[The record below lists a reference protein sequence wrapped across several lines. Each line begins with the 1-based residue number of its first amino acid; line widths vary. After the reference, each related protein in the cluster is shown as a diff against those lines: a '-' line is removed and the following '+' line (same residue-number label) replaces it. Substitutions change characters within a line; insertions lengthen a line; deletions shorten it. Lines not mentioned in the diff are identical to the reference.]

1 MNNKDVA
8 VVNTK
13 QVEEL
18 IDELKYL
25 EAKLLP
31 QFEGDSSL
39 FKNINNMIEKLRDIN
54 QNIEKRIEYALE
66 NNPHGIDFKYDVRFV
81 KYALLTDL
89 ESIKDVL
96 HVARK
101 LDDRDFIVWIFN
113 QVNMIKPEWSK
124 DLKLGSVPFMKE
136 NDEAMRRFNEISSKT
151 IKERYPK
158 PAE

>member
-1 MNNKDVA
+1 MKQNN
-8 VVNTK
+8 NTNK
-13 QVEEL
+13 PLFSKRELTEEV
-18 IDELKYL
+18 IDEMRYI
-25 EAKLLP
+25 EDTLLP
-31 QFEGDSSL
+31 KLESL
-39 FKNINNMIEKLRDIN
+39 LERAEQLN

-89 ESIKDVL
+89 ETIKDVL

-101 LDDRDFIVWIFN
+101 LDDRDFIVWVFN

-136 NDEAMRRFNEISSKT
+136 NDDAMRKFNEISSKT

-158 PAE
+158 AAE

>member
-1 MNNKDVA
+1 MKQNN
-8 VVNTK
+8 NTNK
-13 QVEEL
+13 PLFSKRELTEEV
-18 IDELKYL
+18 IDEMRYI
-25 EAKLLP
+25 EDTLLP
-31 QFEGDSSL
+31 KLESL
-39 FKNINNMIEKLRDIN
+39 LERAEQLN

-158 PAE
+158 AAE

>member
-1 MNNKDVA
+1 MKQNN
-8 VVNTK
+8 NTNK
-13 QVEEL
+13 PLFSKRELTEEI
-18 IDELKYL
+18 IDEMRYI
-25 EAKLLP
+25 EDTLLP
-31 QFEGDSSL
+31 KLESL
-39 FKNINNMIEKLRDIN
+39 LERAEQLN

-158 PAE
+158 AAE

>member
-1 MNNKDVA
+1 MKQNN
-8 VVNTK
+8 NTNK
-13 QVEEL
+13 PLFSKRELTEEI
-18 IDELKYL
+18 IDEMRYI
-25 EAKLLP
+25 EDTLLP
-31 QFEGDSSL
+31 KLESL
-39 FKNINNMIEKLRDIN
+39 LERAEQLN

-136 NDEAMRRFNEISSKT
+136 NDEAMRKFNEISSKT

-158 PAE
+158 AAE

>member
-1 MNNKDVA
+1 MKQNN
-8 VVNTK
+8 NTNK
-13 QVEEL
+13 PLFSKRELTEEV
-18 IDELKYL
+18 IDEMRYI
-25 EAKLLP
+25 EDTLLP
-31 QFEGDSSL
+31 KLESL
-39 FKNINNMIEKLRDIN
+39 LERAEQLN

-89 ESIKDVL
+89 ETIKDVL

-136 NDEAMRRFNEISSKT
+136 NDDAMRKFNEISSKT

-158 PAE
+158 AAE